1 MLFNVYYWHSS
12 LNISQPHIFSYLW
25 LFVLFARFTMH
36 HQRFIHLQIKLI
48 MPTIEQLILLTSI
61 LILLG
66 IFSSK
71 LSARLGLPMLV
82 MFLFIG
88 MLAGEDGIGK
98 ITFDNVNVSY
108 AVGSLA
114 LALILFDGGL
124 QTSVKSI
131 RLVWKPA
138 FTLATLGVL
147 VTAGVTGV
155 AAAYI
160 LGIPLLEG
168 LLLGAI
174 VGSTDAAAVFSL
186 LRNAGIY
193 LNERLQSTLEIE
205 SATNDPMAIFLTV
218 GLLQLLMNPQA
229 SGSELV
235 LLFFSQMGIGTVV
248 GLSVG
253 WVSVKIINKIKLL
266 ATGLYPVLVAACG
279 LLSFGLASNLD
290 GSGFLSIFVTG
301 VVIGNHRFVF
311 QRNTFL
317 FHDGLAWLSQ
327 IIMFVMLG
335 LLVNPSSLIEVWLEG
350 LIIALVLT
358 FIARPL
364 AVIPVLKLFGFP
376 KPEIAL
382 ISWVGLR
389 GSVPIILAIF
399 PFIYGLPGAN
409 LIFDVVFFVVLISAT
424 LQGSTLPYVARK
436 LNLMQQPPLIPAA
449 TLDITAVDQIDADL
463 VEYTLGDDCSA
474 VGRRLSQLAL
484 PDQTV
489 IAMITRGKSVLPP
502 RGSTLFYADD
512 HLFVVL
518 KPENRIFL
526 ERLFSEK
533 NAPELEPI
541 ELPDSGLSLKGTT
554 RLNEIYSSYGIQIDN
569 GDDRTLNQFI
579 YATENE
585 PSQNFVIKLADLQ
598 LRIGEMIGTRIV
610 TVILEPTKELES

>member
-1 MLFNVYYWHSS
+1 MR
-12 LNISQPHIFSYLW
+12 
-25 LFVLFARFTMH
+25 FAMH
-36 HQRFIHLQIKLI
+36 RQRFIHLQIKLI

-218 GLLQLLMNPQA
+218 GLLQLLMNQQA

-235 LLFFSQMGIGTVV
+235 LLFFSQMGIGTVI
-248 GLSVG
+248 GLTVG
-253 WVSVKIINKIKLL
+253 WVSVKIINKIKLM

-279 LLSFGLASNLD
+279 LLSFGLASNLE

-335 LLVNPSSLIEVWLEG
+335 LLVNPSSLLEVWLEG
-350 LIIALVLT
+350 LAIALVLT
-358 FIARPL
+358 FVARPL

-436 LNLMQQPPLIPAA
+436 LNLMQPPPLIPAA

-463 VEYTLGDDCSA
+463 VEYTLGEDCSA

-502 RGSTLFYADD
+502 RGSTQLFAND

-518 KPENRIFL
+518 KPENRLFL
-526 ERLFSEK
+526 EHLFSEK
-533 NAPELEPI
+533 ISPEFEAV
-541 ELPDSGLSLKGTT
+541 ELPSTGLSLKGTT
-554 RLNEIYSSYGIQIDN
+554 RLNEIYASYGIRIDEN
-569 GDDRTLNQFI
+569 DDITLDKFI
-579 YATENE
+579 YANTTTE
-585 PSQNFVIKLADLQ
+585 PTQGSVIKLEHLQ
-598 LRIGEMIGTRIV
+598 LKIVEMIDTRIV
-610 TVILEPTKELES
+610 TVILEPIDGRD

>member
-1 MLFNVYYWHSS
+1 
-12 LNISQPHIFSYLW
+12 
-25 LFVLFARFTMH
+25 
-36 HQRFIHLQIKLI
+36 
-48 MPTIEQLILLTSI
+48 
-61 LILLG
+61 
-66 IFSSK
+66 
-71 LSARLGLPMLV
+71 MLV

-88 MLAGEDGIGK
+88 MLAGEDGIGQ
-98 ITFDNVNVSY
+98 IAFNNVNVSY

-138 FTLATLGVL
+138 FTLATFGVL
-147 VTAGVTGV
+147 VTAGITGL

-218 GLLQLLMNPQA
+218 GLLQLLMNQQA
-229 SGSELV
+229 SGSELL
-235 LLFFSQMGIGTVV
+235 LLFISQMGIGTLV

-253 WVSVKIINKIKLL
+253 WLSIKIINKIKLL

-279 LLSFGLASNLD
+279 LLSFGIASNLQ

-301 VVIGNHRFVF
+301 VVIGNARFVF

-335 LLVNPSSLIEVWLEG
+335 LLVNPSSLLEVWFEG
-350 LIIALVLT
+350 LVIALVLT
-358 FIARPL
+358 FIARPI
-364 AVIPVLKLFGFP
+364 AVVPVLKLFGFNRE
-376 KPEIAL
+376 EITL
-382 ISWVGLR
+382 VSWVGLR

-436 LNLMQQPPLIPAA
+436 LNLMQPPPLLPAA

-463 VEYTLGDDCSA
+463 VEYTLGEDCSA
-474 VGRRLSQLAL
+474 VDRRLSQLAL

-502 RGSTLFYADD
+502 RGSTKLLAND

-518 KPENRIFL
+518 KPENRLFL

-533 NAPELEPI
+533 ISSELTPI
-541 ELPDSGLSLKGTT
+541 ELPSTGLSLKGTT
-554 RLNEIYSSYGIQIDN
+554 KLDEIYESYGIQIDN
-569 GDDRTLNQFI
+569 ENIQTLDQFI
-579 YATENE
+579 YSISTGE
-585 PSQNFVIKLADLQ
+585 PTQGMVISLTSLQ
-598 LRIGEMIGTRIV
+598 MRISEMIGSRIV
-610 TVILEPTKELES
+610 TVVLEPIPLEDS

>member
-1 MLFNVYYWHSS
+1 
-12 LNISQPHIFSYLW
+12 
-25 LFVLFARFTMH
+25 
-36 HQRFIHLQIKLI
+36 
-48 MPTIEQLILLTSI
+48 
-61 LILLG
+61 
-66 IFSSK
+66 
-71 LSARLGLPMLV
+71 MLV

-88 MLAGEDGIGK
+88 MLAGEDGIGQ
-98 ITFDNVNVSY
+98 IAFNNVNVSY

-138 FTLATLGVL
+138 FTLATFGVL
-147 VTAGVTGV
+147 VTAGITGL

-218 GLLQLLMNPQA
+218 GLLQLLMNQQA
-229 SGSELV
+229 SGSELL
-235 LLFFSQMGIGTVV
+235 LLFISQMGIGTLV
-248 GLSVG
+248 GLTVG
-253 WVSVKIINKIKLL
+253 WLSIKIINKIKLL

-279 LLSFGLASNLD
+279 LLSFGIASNLQ

-301 VVIGNHRFVF
+301 VVIGNARFVF

-335 LLVNPSSLIEVWLEG
+335 LLVNPSSLLEVWFEG
-350 LIIALVLT
+350 LVIALVLT
-358 FIARPL
+358 FIARPI
-364 AVIPVLKLFGFP
+364 AVVPVLKLFGFNRE
-376 KPEIAL
+376 EITL
-382 ISWVGLR
+382 VSWVGLR

-436 LNLMQQPPLIPAA
+436 LNLMQPPPLLPAA

-463 VEYTLGDDCSA
+463 VEYTLGEDCSA
-474 VGRRLSQLAL
+474 VDRRLSQLAL

-502 RGSTLFYADD
+502 RGSTKLLAND

-518 KPENRIFL
+518 KPENRLFL

-533 NAPELEPI
+533 ISSELTPI
-541 ELPDSGLSLKGTT
+541 ELPSTGLSLKGTT
-554 RLNEIYSSYGIQIDN
+554 RLDEIYESYGIQIDN
-569 GDDRTLNQFI
+569 ENIQTLDQFI
-579 YATENE
+579 YSISTGE
-585 PSQNFVIKLADLQ
+585 PTQGMVISLTSLQ
-598 LRIGEMIGTRIV
+598 MRISEMIGSRIV
-610 TVILEPTKELES
+610 TVVLEPIPLEDS

>member
-1 MLFNVYYWHSS
+1 
-12 LNISQPHIFSYLW
+12 
-25 LFVLFARFTMH
+25 
-36 HQRFIHLQIKLI
+36 
-48 MPTIEQLILLTSI
+48 
-61 LILLG
+61 
-66 IFSSK
+66 
-71 LSARLGLPMLV
+71 MLV

-88 MLAGEDGIGK
+88 MLAGEDGIGQ
-98 ITFDNVNVSY
+98 IAFNNVNVSY

-138 FTLATLGVL
+138 FTLATFGVL
-147 VTAGVTGV
+147 ITAGITGL

-218 GLLQLLMNPQA
+218 GLLQLLMNQSA
-229 SGSELV
+229 SGSELL
-235 LLFFSQMGIGTVV
+235 LLFVSQMGIGTLV

-253 WVSVKIINKIKLL
+253 WISIKIINKIKLL

-279 LLSFGLASNLD
+279 LLSFGLASNLQ

-301 VVIGNHRFVF
+301 VVIGNARFVF

-335 LLVNPSSLIEVWLEG
+335 LLVNPSSLLEVWFEG
-350 LIIALVLT
+350 LVIALVLT
-358 FIARPL
+358 FIARPI
-364 AVIPVLKLFGFP
+364 AVVPVLKFF
-376 KPEIAL
+376 KFSREEITL
-382 ISWVGLR
+382 VSWVGLR

-436 LNLMQQPPLIPAA
+436 LNLMQPPPLLPAA

-463 VEYTLGDDCSA
+463 VEYTLGEDCSA

-502 RGSTLFYADD
+502 RGSTRLIADD

-518 KPENRIFL
+518 KPENRLFL
-526 ERLFSEK
+526 ERLFSEQVS
-533 NAPELEPI
+533 PDLTPI
-541 ELPDSGLSLKGTT
+541 ELPTSGLSLKGTT
-554 RLNEIYSSYGIQIDN
+554 RLDEIYESYGILIDN
-569 GDDRTLNQFI
+569 ENNQTLDQFI
-579 YATENE
+579 YSISANE
-585 PSQNFVIKLADLQ
+585 PIQDTVISLATLQ
-598 LRIGEMIGTRIV
+598 IRISEMIGSRIV
-610 TVILEPTKELES
+610 TAVLEPLPQEDN

>member
-1 MLFNVYYWHSS
+1 
-12 LNISQPHIFSYLW
+12 
-25 LFVLFARFTMH
+25 
-36 HQRFIHLQIKLI
+36 
-48 MPTIEQLILLTSI
+48 
-61 LILLG
+61 
-66 IFSSK
+66 
-71 LSARLGLPMLV
+71 MLV

-88 MLAGEDGIGK
+88 MLAGEDGIGQ
-98 ITFDNVNVSY
+98 IAFNNVNVSY

-138 FTLATLGVL
+138 FTLATFGVL
-147 VTAGVTGV
+147 ITAGITGL

-218 GLLQLLMNPQA
+218 GLLQLLMNQSA
-229 SGSELV
+229 SGSELF
-235 LLFFSQMGIGTVV
+235 LLFVSQMGIGTLV

-253 WVSVKIINKIKLL
+253 WISIKIINKIKLL

-279 LLSFGLASNLD
+279 LLSFGLASNLQ

-301 VVIGNHRFVF
+301 VVIGNARFVF

-335 LLVNPSSLIEVWLEG
+335 LLVNPSSLLEVWFEG
-350 LIIALVLT
+350 LVIALVLT
-358 FIARPL
+358 FIARPI
-364 AVIPVLKLFGFP
+364 AVVPVLKFF
-376 KPEIAL
+376 KFSREEITL
-382 ISWVGLR
+382 VSWVGLR

-436 LNLMQQPPLIPAA
+436 LNLMQPPPLLPAA

-463 VEYTLGDDCSA
+463 VEYTLGEDCSA

-502 RGSTLFYADD
+502 RGSTRLIADD

-518 KPENRIFL
+518 KPENRLFL
-526 ERLFSEK
+526 ERLFSEQVS
-533 NAPELEPI
+533 PDLTPI
-541 ELPDSGLSLKGTT
+541 ELPTSGLSLKGTT
-554 RLNEIYSSYGIQIDN
+554 RLDEIYESYGILIDN
-569 GDDRTLNQFI
+569 ENNQTLDQFI
-579 YATENE
+579 YSISANE
-585 PSQNFVIKLADLQ
+585 PVQDTVISLATLQ
-598 LRIGEMIGTRIV
+598 IRISEMIGSRIV
-610 TVILEPTKELES
+610 TAVLEPLPQEDN